1 MLNYLYNHSLLFAG
15 FFVTA
20 SCMLTAWVGQWIVD
34 RTVSLETRK
43 EHNQVM
49 GYASATCGLVYVVL
63 LAFIAST
70 VWVSYDRADASA
82 NNEASIVGDLLQDS
96 GVLSKDFEAKALVIL
111 RDYTKQ
117 VVTEEWPK
125 MAKGEPTGPEGWGL
139 IRKFYT
145 ELSEVTETQ
154 PVKVAIVQEMI
165 SRVNRLYDI
174 RRERLRTAQAGSLNN
189 AVWAVVLLGG
199 LFTLSFCWFFGFDK
213 RWMHTMSNALIAIT
227 LGLVILLIVVFNCPF
242 RGKMQISSTY
252 FERMLNHMNKR
263 ISAASIPETSPNH

>member
-1 MLNYLYNHSLLFAG
+1 MLNYLYNHSLLFTG
-15 FFVTA
+15 FFVTF
-20 SCMLTAWVGQWIVD
+20 SCVIAGAIGQWMVD
-34 RTVSLETRK
+34 RFVSLQTRK
-43 EHNQVM
+43 DHNQVM
-49 GYASATCGLVYVVL
+49 GFASATCALIYVVL

-96 GVLSKDFEAKALVIL
+96 AVLSKDFETKTLVIL

-125 MAKGEPTGPEGWGL
+125 MAKGEPTGSDGWGL

-145 ELSEVTETQ
+145 ELSEVPDTH
-154 PVKVAIVQEMI
+154 PVKVALVQEMI

-189 AVWAVVLLGG
+189 AVWLVVLLGG
-199 LFTLSFCWFFGFDK
+199 GITLSFCWFFGFDK
-213 RWMHTMSNALIAIT
+213 RWMHNLSTAMIAIT

-242 RGKMQISSTY
+242 RGKMQISSAP
-252 FERMLNHMNKR
+252 FEKMLTRMNKR
-263 ISAASIPETSPNH
+263 IAATATETLPNH